1 MKHTSGKWE
10 AYGPDTCGAGRVF
23 VEYKPGHMM
32 NICEPGYAIKSQE
45 ALANAR
51 LIAAAPELLEACKT
65 VLTDWHNKPSNFYK
79 KEPTHLEKIRAAI
92 AKTEGR

>member
-32 NICEPGYAIKSQE
+32 NICEPGYAIK
-45 ALANAR
+45 R
-51 LIAAAPELLEACKT
+51 ELYT
-65 VLTDWHNKPSNFYK
+65 
-79 KEPTHLEKIRAAI
+79 
-92 AKTEGR
+92 